1 MASKAVK
8 AWTPTS
14 ATGIRSSIAPGGN
27 GIRQGGFTL
36 IELLVVLFI
45 IGIVT
50 AMATLSVGVGSRD
63 QTLER
68 EVRRLEDLLE
78 LARDE
83 AVLQG
88 QEYGLTFFDAGYAFS
103 TYDWAAG
110 AWQPVESGGPL
121 TERQLAAETV
131 IDLSVEGRQIRLA
144 DELPPPAPAKPAS
157 RDGQSDA
164 KGRATEK
171 PAEPHVLIL
180 SSGDITPFELRLR
193 PATGL
198 AAVTLRAADD
208 GQVEHVTDEQ

>member
-1 MASKAVK
+1 M
-8 AWTPTS
+8 
-14 ATGIRSSIAPGGN
+14 N
-27 GIRQGGFTL
+27 GIRQRGFTL

-88 QEYGLTFFDAGYAFS
+88 QEFGLTFFDAGYTFS

-110 AWQPVESGGPL
+110 TWQPVESGGPL
-121 TERQLAAETV
+121 TERRLAAETV
-131 IDLSVEGRQIRLA
+131 IDLSVEGREIRLA
-144 DELPPPAPAKPAS
+144 DEPPAMKPPARASPA
-157 RDGQSDA
+157 GQHKD
-164 KGRATEK
+164 KEK
-171 PAEPHVLIL
+171 EKEKERSSEKSPEPHVLIL

-198 AAVTLRAADD
+198 AAVTLRAAEDGLIEHRTDD
-208 GQVEHVTDEQ
+208 L

>member
-1 MASKAVK
+1 M
-8 AWTPTS
+8 
-14 ATGIRSSIAPGGN
+14 N
-27 GIRQGGFTL
+27 GIRQHGFTL

-103 TYDWAAG
+103 TYDWAA
-110 AWQPVESGGPL
+110 ATWQPVAAGGPL
-121 TERQLAAETV
+121 TERRLAAETV
-131 IDLSVEGRQIRLA
+131 IDLSVEGRKISLT
-144 DELPPPAPAKPAS
+144 DELPAMS
-157 RDGQSDA
+157 RPTKTSSAGPH
-164 KGRATEK
+164 KATEK
-171 PAEPHVLIL
+171 DRSSEKSPQPHVLIL

-198 AAVTLRAADD
+198 AAVTLRAAEDGLIEQRTDD
-208 GQVEHVTDEQ
+208 R